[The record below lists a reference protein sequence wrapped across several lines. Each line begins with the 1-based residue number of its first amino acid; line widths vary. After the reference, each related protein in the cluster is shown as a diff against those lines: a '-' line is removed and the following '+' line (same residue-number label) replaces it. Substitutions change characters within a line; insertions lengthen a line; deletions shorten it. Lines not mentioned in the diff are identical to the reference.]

1 MRSLNILEEN
11 DIDAD
16 TDTDKITQYQ
26 IKNERKWDK
35 RYLLI
40 TKPEVQVNQTAHAC
54 AKFVHLCILLNSV
67 IICKYIYIHTH
78 IYIYIYIYI

>member
-1 MRSLNILEEN
+1 MRSLSILEEN

-26 IKNERKWDK
+26 IKNEREWDK

-40 TKPEVQVNQTAHAC
+40 TNPEVQANQIAHAC
-54 AKFVHLCILLNSV
+54 AKFVHLCTY
-67 IICKYIYIHTH
+67 II
-78 IYIYIYIYI
+78 